1 MPLAK
6 VFQPL
11 KVYPDLVKVFD
22 GRVVLTPL
30 ATVTLEIEPDPELA
44 LKEIVLGT
52 MECAVTVLGALELLL
67 FRAITRKSYEVEFES
82 PVMVVLVPATTT
94 D

>member
-11 KVYPDLVKVFD
+11 KVYPDLVNVFS

-44 LKEIVLGT
+44 LKEIVLGA

-67 FRAITRKSYEVEFES
+67 VRAITRKSYEVELER